1 MVCAPLEEI
10 FLGLSDENPSIFA
23 IIFLEVIEMYTPL
36 YSNFAESF
44 HLNFYKPETGLIS
57 PPTVTYAL
65 NTDYQTVLTSPTPPQ
80 SVFIHID
87 ADLLTY
93 TLHNEPVAPLA
104 EVMPLLRGQAI
115 PIIHISDEAAIEPFS
130 KWANENN
137 LGDVTLC
144 VPYEQRPL
152 LKKLRSLLPLSRGM
166 LDCRGISLPEYPAA
180 IAGDCQ
186 RSDATMI
193 LVSEVLPRKSM
204 KDLQKRFVQVW
215 TETEDLVSAICSGT
229 CGIITKQPALLYDLY
244 AKFPANSITRPVPL
258 YAHKCYHV
266 TEEYPENSIAGA
278 VAAARL
284 GYDADEIDIKLTKD
298 DVLIVHHDGNT
309 KNLFIEDLTIRE
321 SNWSELQPIRRKLFP
336 DYGLDRFE
344 DLMTTMAAYPDT
356 PVLIEIK
363 SLAGSYGVEETV
375 RQMKEVLARPD
386 AQQNCTCIMGPRP
399 PHLSYVHEQLP
410 YLPLAHCVGYMEEA
424 PTDDI
429 NENNQRVYRFAEETK
444 GANAGY
450 NPYHIQC
457 GADFVWA
464 CHLRGITVF
473 PWTWAFKPWEIDG
486 ESICTSFISGFDGLT
501 SDWINKLGDQPI
513 DLIATAPDSA
523 QLVYR
528 DGNYKPCE
536 NLQWLQLDAN
546 TALPF
551 CECTLPNHTTYC
563 LIGITTY

>member
-1 MVCAPLEEI
+1 M
-10 FLGLSDENPSIFA
+10 S
-23 IIFLEVIEMYTPL
+23 TPL
-36 YSNFAESF
+36 YTSLAESF
-44 HLNFYKPETGLIS
+44 RLNFYRPETGLIS
-57 PPTVTYAL
+57 PPVATYIL
-65 NTDYQTVLTSPTPPQ
+65 DTDYPTVLTGTALPQ

-93 TLHNEPVAPLA
+93 TPHNEPLAPLA
-104 EVMPLLRGQAI
+104 EVMQLLRGRAI
-115 PIIHISDEAAIEPFS
+115 PMIHICDEAAIQPFVR
-130 KWANENN
+130 WANENC

-180 IAGDCQ
+180 IAADCQ
-186 RSDATMI
+186 RADATMI
-193 LVSEVLPRKSM
+193 LVSEALPRKTL

-215 TETEDLVSAICSGT
+215 TESTDYVSAIVSGS
-229 CGIITKQPALLYDLY
+229 CGILTKQPASLYDLY
-244 AKFPANSITRPVPL
+244 AKFPAGSVTRPVPL

-266 TEEYPENSIAGA
+266 TEEYPENSTSGA
-278 VAAARL
+278 LAAARL

-298 DVLIVHHDGNT
+298 DVLIVHHDQNT
-309 KNLFIEDLTIRE
+309 KNLFTQDLPIRD
-321 SNWSELQPIRRKLFP
+321 SNWAELQSVRRKLFP

-344 DLMTTMAAYPDT
+344 DLMTAMADYPDT

-386 AQQNCTCIMGPRP
+386 AQKNCTCIMGPRP

-410 YLPLAHCVGYMEEA
+410 YLPLAHCVGYMEEV
-424 PTDDI
+424 PTADM

-473 PWTWAFKPWEIDG
+473 PWTWAFKPWETDG
-486 ESICTSFISGFDGLT
+486 QSICTSFLSGFDGLT

-513 DLIATAPDSA
+513 DLIATGPDCA
-523 QLVYR
+523 ELLFR
-528 DGNYKPCE
+528 DGSRKPCE
-536 NLQWLQLDAN
+536 NLQWLHLNAA
-546 TALPF
+546 TALPY
-551 CECTLPNHTTYC
+551 CECTLPNNTTYR
-563 LIGITTY
+563 LIGTAIDS